1 MTPAQLR
8 MARAALGMT
17 VREIEKKTG
26 VNKNT
31 VVRYEG
37 GREILSGALQRLET
51 LFLDA
56 GVIFLEADEAG
67 REGIRVHPMPNTKR
81 AKIPVRTSRKS
92 SRTKVPKRM
101 RLS

>member
-1 MTPAQLR
+1 MTPVQLR
-8 MARAALGMT
+8 MARAALVLT

-37 GREILSGALQRLET
+37 GREILSGALQRLEK

-67 REGIRVHPMPNTKR
+67 REGIRVSMPNTKR
-81 AKIPVRTSRKS
+81 AKMPARTTRKS
-92 SRTKVPKRM
+92 SRTKSPKRA
-101 RLS
+101 